1 MVVKLGGSLQYMD
14 LGPST
19 PVAQP
24 AYSVGGRLTSDPL
37 ATRVGITGSS
47 IYVRHGDG
55 DQRPSVWVRK
65 PGGAPR

>member
-1 MVVKLGGSLQYMD
+1 MLRYLGGGRKLD
-14 LGPST
+14 EGPST
-19 PVAQP
+19 PAARP

-55 DQRPSVWVRK
+55 EQRPSVLVRT

>member
-1 MVVKLGGSLQYMD
+1 MIRHLGGGRKLD
-14 LGPST
+14 EGPST

-24 AYSVGGRLTSDPL
+24 AYSVGGRLPSDPL

-55 DQRPSVWVRK
+55 DQRPSVWVRT
-65 PGGAPR
+65 PGSAPR

>member
-1 MVVKLGGSLQYMD
+1 MLRYLGGGRKLD
-14 LGPST
+14 EGPCA

-55 DQRPSVWVRK
+55 EQRPSVWGRT

>member
-14 LGPST
+14 LGPCAPAAR
-19 PVAQP
+19 PV
-24 AYSVGGRLTSDPL
+24 YSVGGRLPSDPL

-55 DQRPSVWVRK
+55 DQRPSVWVRT